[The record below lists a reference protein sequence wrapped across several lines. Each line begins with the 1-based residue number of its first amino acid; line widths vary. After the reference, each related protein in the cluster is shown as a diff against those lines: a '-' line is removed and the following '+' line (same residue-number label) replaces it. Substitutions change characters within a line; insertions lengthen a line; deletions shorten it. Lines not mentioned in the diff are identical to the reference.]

1 MGAGGRDFHNY
12 LVYFKDNP
20 EYEVVAF
27 TAAQI
32 PGIEYR
38 RFPASLAGA
47 DKHPAGIP
55 IYPEEELPRLVR
67 ELAVDEVVLAYSDLT
82 YEELGRKVAMV
93 LASGASFRILGP
105 RDTMIQSVRPV
116 IAVTA
121 VKTGA
126 GKSTVSRAIARE
138 LRSRGLRVAAIRHP
152 MAYGDLEAKRVIV
165 VEKEEDLDRYP
176 LTVEEREEFEP
187 YTRLGVPVLA
197 GVDYRAVLL
206 EAERRADVLLWDGGN
221 NDWPFIRPDY
231 MIAVADAMRPGLEVG
246 AFPGEVNV
254 RMADAV
260 IVNKVSEARE
270 EDVKRVVR
278 NVREVNPRAR
288 IVLADMEVEVDRPE
302 VVRGRR
308 VVVIED
314 SPTVTHGGAPYAA
327 GYVAA
332 RKYGAEVVDPRPYA
346 VGIIKRM
353 YEEYPH
359 MGPVVPS
366 TGYTEEQ
373 LRDLEETI
381 RRVPAD
387 AVIIATPARIERMI
401 RIDKPY
407 VRVSYELV
415 VREGP
420 SIRELVDE
428 FLERAGLRR

>member
-1 MGAGGRDFHNY
+1 
-12 LVYFKDNP
+12 
-20 EYEVVAF
+20 
-27 TAAQI
+27 
-32 PGIEYR
+32 
-38 RFPASLAGA
+38 
-47 DKHPAGIP
+47 
-55 IYPEEELPRLVR
+55 
-67 ELAVDEVVLAYSDLT
+67 
-82 YEELGRKVAMV
+82 
-93 LASGASFRILGP
+93 
-105 RDTMIQSVRPV
+105 
-116 IAVTA
+116 
-121 VKTGA
+121 
-126 GKSTVSRAIARE
+126 
-138 LRSRGLRVAAIRHP
+138 
-152 MAYGDLEAKRVIV
+152 
-165 VEKEEDLDRYP
+165 
-176 LTVEEREEFEP
+176 
-187 YTRLGVPVLA
+187 
-197 GVDYRAVLL
+197 
-206 EAERRADVLLWDGGN
+206 
-221 NDWPFIRPDY
+221 
-231 MIAVADAMRPGLEVG
+231 MRPGLEVG